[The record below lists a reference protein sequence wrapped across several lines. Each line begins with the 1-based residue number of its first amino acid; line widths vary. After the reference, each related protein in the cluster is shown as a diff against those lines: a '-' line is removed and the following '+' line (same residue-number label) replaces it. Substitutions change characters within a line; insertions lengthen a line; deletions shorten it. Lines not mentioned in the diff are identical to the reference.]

1 MFLNMTILFKL
12 KKIHGL
18 LCSFYFFKNFLK
30 YGVAASVENKKLI
43 KNINFDCLIDV
54 GANIGQ
60 FSTLCYEI
68 KPNLY
73 IYSFEPIRVC
83 FDKLNNVLSESDNI
97 FLENVA
103 LGDVNEKK
111 IINISKRIDS
121 SSILDFELQD
131 KVFKNTT
138 QQSKELIN
146 VKKLDDYINTIKG
159 EHILLKIDVQ
169 GYEKNVLLGGIN
181 LLKKVRYIFIELSFI
196 ELYKNQPLFYDIYNL
211 LINRG
216 FILKSINNLTYENSF
231 CIQGDFLFE
240 NGKNL

>member
-1 MFLNMTILFKL
+1 MNILFKL
-12 KKIHGL
+12 KKIHRL
-18 LCSFYFFKNFLK
+18 LCSFYFLKNFLK

-60 FSTLCYEI
+60 FTTLCYEI

-83 FDKLNNVLSESDNI
+83 FDKLQKVLQKSDNI

-103 LGDVNEKK
+103 LGNVSEKK

-146 VKKLDDYINTIKG
+146 VKKLDDYINIIKG

-181 LLKKVRYIFIELSFI
+181 FLKKVRYIFIELSFI
-196 ELYKNQPLFYDIYNL
+196 ELYKKQPLFYDIYNL
-211 LINRG
+211 LINKG

-240 NGKNL
+240 NVTNL